1 MKVDGAA
8 ARVDGAAEQARLGQL
23 SGGDSELLCY
33 ALAERAG
40 IRRFVEPEL
49 ELDFFW
55 EIPGLHGVRTA
66 LAHGRRWRN
75 FGGLGSVFR
84 LSSLSAAPASAS
96 DDVAIVHAMARG
108 DSAALARLYDR
119 YAGSML
125 ALARRIVGRGPEAE
139 DVIHD
144 VFLEA
149 WRHAADYDATRGSV
163 KSWLLLRTRSRSLD
177 VQKSARVSKQAGGL
191 DDNWLTELSAPGVD
205 GAASADQQRIRKVL
219 VALPPEQREV
229 LLLGY
234 FEGLSS
240 SEMAER
246 IGVPIGTVKSRVA
259 AALSALRGALSDSIV
274 ELR

>member
-1 MKVDGAA
+1 
-8 ARVDGAAEQARLGQL
+8 
-23 SGGDSELLCY
+23 
-33 ALAERAG
+33 LASLPKA
-40 IRRFVEPEL
+40 PE
-49 ELDFFW
+49 
-55 EIPGLHGVRTA
+55 GTA
-66 LAHGRRWRN
+66 
-75 FGGLGSVFR
+75 
-84 LSSLSAAPASAS
+84 

-119 YAGSML
+119 YSGTML
-125 ALARRIVGRGPEAE
+125 ALAQRIVGRGAEAE

-149 WRHAADYDATRGSV
+149 WRHSADYDQARGSV

-177 VQKSARVSKQAGGL
+177 VQKSARVSKQAAGH
-191 DDNWLTELSAPGVD
+191 DDAWLAELGDPNRDTTAG
-205 GAASADQQRIRKVL
+205 ADQLRIRKVL

-240 SEMAER
+240 SEISER
-246 IGVPIGTVKSRVA
+246 IGVPLGTVKSRVA
-259 AALSALRGALSDSIV
+259 AALAALRGALSDSVV